1 MMTERPGSNNLN
13 LQMYTRKIVKQYLH
27 NLKGHKA
34 KQLHGYIIGE
44 IEKGII
50 LEVLEFTQGNLTQ
63 ASDIL
68 GMTRTTLRNKSRK
81 HKI

>member
-1 MMTERPGSNNLN
+1 MVEPDELRNLN
-13 LQMYTRKIVKQYLH
+13 LQMYTRKTVKQYLH

-34 KQLHGYIIGE
+34 KNLHGFIIGE
-44 IEKGII
+44 IEKGVI
-50 LEVLEFTQGNLTQ
+50 LEVLDFTNGNLTQ
-63 ASDIL
+63 TAEIL

>member
-1 MMTERPGSNNLN
+1 MVELVESKNLN
-13 LQMYTRKIVKQYLH
+13 LQMYTRKIVKQYLL
-27 NLKGHKA
+27 NLKGHKTNN
-34 KQLHGYIIGE
+34 LHGFIIGE

-50 LEVLEFTQGNLTQ
+50 LEVLEFTKGNLTQ
-63 ASDIL
+63 SAEIL

>member
-1 MMTERPGSNNLN
+1 MAGEVQSNSLN

-34 KQLHGYIIGE
+34 KKLHGFIVGE

-50 LEVLEFTQGNLTQ
+50 LEVLDYTQGNLTQ
-63 ASDIL
+63 AAEIL

>member
-1 MMTERPGSNNLN
+1 MLESEDVKNLN
-13 LQMYTRKIVKQYLH
+13 LQMYTRKVVKQYLL
-27 NLKGHKA
+27 NLKGHKTNN
-34 KQLHGYIIGE
+34 LHGFIIGE

-50 LEVLEFTQGNLTQ
+50 LEVLDFTKGNLTQ
-63 ASDIL
+63 SAEIL